1 MKKFSLSPR
10 KAKKY
15 ALWFFS
21 GLLVFG
27 VVCFFTLPPWIKSYA
42 TNEIAARIHRDVR
55 IQKISVNPYALSLTI
70 EGLEVG
76 ERNDESR
83 REGGSGAKR
92 DADGKLFFALDKLY
106 LNIEVSSLFRNA
118 LVFNEVR
125 LEKPRLAIV
134 RLEGGRYNFSDL
146 IENPGGGKAEVK
158 EGKAGSGAGKEAE
171 KEAGKEAG
179 KGGENDA
186 RGAIPRFSLSNI
198 RVIDGKIDF
207 NDRPRKVTSTVDE
220 INLALPFVSSIPQA
234 VRVFDE
240 PSLSARVDGSLF
252 AFKGKSRLQIGSLE
266 SELALDF
273 ADLALPKYLAYLPV
287 ELPVKVKSGK
297 LDGMLKVNFRQSDS
311 TLEFSGNAALKELDL
326 ADAAGVELASA
337 KRLDVSLD
345 SVDPLRQKIQIGSV
359 ALDSP
364 KINVQTSPSGA
375 LNWEAL
381 FSKKKT
387 PSGKPEAPI
396 EWSVAQTSVSNAS
409 LRWSDRRRA
418 KPTVFTVDSLN
429 AKLSKID
436 VSLASP
442 VKVEASFDLGEKNE
456 ASQAP
461 QASFSGSVVPSPLEA
476 ELKLGASRLNLAALQ
491 PLFDDALNLTLTR
504 GRLNGSGVL
513 SLRQPANAALKN
525 TAVVFSGDVSA
536 EDLRAVYK
544 DNKSS
549 ALSLESL
556 RLNRVDFRQNPD
568 TFSVNEIDVSGFTA
582 RAVLA
587 PNEKFSLFKLLRGD
601 EPPPAAATAPTEEG
615 AAPPE
620 RPRPAS
626 ETRAR
631 TLRIGRIGVEKSS
644 VFFSDHHVKP
654 NYSTSL
660 RNISGSVEN
669 LSSDAR
675 TRARLTLRGRY
686 DNVVPFVVRAQ
697 LNPFSSTPYLD
708 LAGEIKGVEMT
719 QFSGYSG
726 KYAGHS
732 IQKGKLSITAQYQ
745 IEENQLTAEN
755 HIFIDQFDFG
765 RAVESPD
772 ATTLPVTL
780 FVSLLKNRNGEITVD
795 LPVSGQTDDPHF
807 SVGGLVFEAIL
818 NLLMKAVS
826 SPFTLLTSMFGGG
839 EEMSALEFDYGSAT
853 IKPETQKSI
862 ETLSKVFYERPGL
875 KADLRGR
882 VDQKRD
888 AEGLKRILVDNK
900 IRMAKRERMSE
911 AEIRNIG
918 AVEVS
923 EAEYPDLLE
932 RVYRDGD
939 FEKPR
944 NFVGFTKTLP
954 VEEMRKLLMEN
965 TRVGEEELRNL
976 ADRRARAVRDAL
988 VERGVSDERLFLLPS
1003 RLGRRQEDA
1012 ASSGTSEGESEQ
1024 ESGQESGQDAGPAP
1038 TRERGSDAS
1047 ENAPTAPKL
1056 PNAPDAPN
1064 VSNASDASDASDAPK
1079 APGAPKAPAEQA
1091 GRNRV
1096 DITLK

>member
-21 GLLVFG
+21 GLVVFG
-27 VVCFFTLPPWIKSYA
+27 VVCFFALPPWIKSYA

-55 IQKISVNPYALSLTI
+55 IQKISVNPYALSLTL

-76 ERNDESR
+76 ERNDDSR
-83 REGGSGAKR
+83 REGGGGAKR
-92 DADGKLFFALDKLY
+92 DADGKPFFALDKLY
-106 LNIEVSSLFRNA
+106 LNIEASSFFRNA
-118 LVFNEVR
+118 LVLHEVR

-146 IENPGGGKAEVK
+146 IENPDGGKAQVK
-158 EGKAGSGAGKEAE
+158 AGKAGSGAGKEAE
-171 KEAGKEAG
+171 KEVGKEA
-179 KGGENDA
+179 EDDA
-186 RGAIPRFSLSNI
+186 RGGIPRFSLSNI
-198 RVIDGKIDF
+198 RVSDGKIDF
-207 NDRPRKVTSTVDE
+207 DDRPRKVTSTVDE

-273 ADLALPKYLAYLPV
+273 SDLALPKYLAYLPV

-297 LDGMLKVNFRQSDS
+297 LDGLLKVSFRQSDA
-311 TLEFSGNAALKELDL
+311 TLVFSGNAALRGLDL
-326 ADAAGVELASA
+326 ADAAGVELASV

-345 SVDPLRQKIQIGSV
+345 SVDPLRRKIQIGSV

-364 KINVQTSPSGA
+364 KINVQTSPSGV

-387 PSGKPEAPI
+387 PSGKPDAPI
-396 EWSVAQTSVSNAS
+396 EWSVAQTTVSNAS
-409 LRWSDRRRA
+409 LRWSNRHRG
-418 KPTVFTVDSLN
+418 KPGVFAVDSLN
-429 AKLSKID
+429 VKLSKID

-442 VKVEASFDLGEKNE
+442 VEVEAGFALGEKSE

-461 QASFSGSVVPSPLEA
+461 QASLSGSVVPSPLEA
-476 ELKLGASRLNLAALQ
+476 ELKLGASRLDLAALQ
-491 PLFDDALNLTLTR
+491 PLFDDTLNVTLMK
-504 GRLNGSGVL
+504 GYLSGSGAL
-513 SLRQPANAALKN
+513 SLRQPANASPKN
-525 TAVVFSGDVSA
+525 TVVVFTGDVSA
-536 EDLRAVYK
+536 EDLRVAYK

-549 ALSLESL
+549 MLSLQSL

-568 TFSVNEIDVSGFTA
+568 VFSVNEVDVSGFTV

-587 PNEKFSLFKLLRGD
+587 PSEKFGLFKILRGD
-601 EPPPAAATAPTEEG
+601 EPPPGAAAASGEEG
-615 AAPPE
+615 AALPE
-620 RPRPAS
+620 KPRPAS
-626 ETRAR
+626 EARAR

-654 NYSTSL
+654 NFTTSL

-686 DNVVPFVVRAQ
+686 DNVVPFVVRAR
-697 LNPFSSTPYLD
+697 LNPFSSSPYLD

-745 IEENQLTAEN
+745 IKENQLTAEN

-888 AEGLKRILVDNK
+888 AEGLRRILVDNK
-900 IRMAKRERMSE
+900 VRMAKRERMSE
-911 AEIRNIG
+911 AEVKNLG

-923 EAEYPDLLE
+923 DEEYPDLLE

-988 VERGVSDERLFLLPS
+988 VERGVSGERLFLLPS
-1003 RLGRRQEDA
+1003 RLGRRQEEG
-1012 ASSGTSEGESEQ
+1012 GTTEPESEDESRAPQ
-1024 ESGQESGQDAGPAP
+1024 ARESGGEDAP
-1038 TRERGSDAS
+1038 TASGVSNVSDAS
-1047 ENAPTAPKL
+1047 K
-1056 PNAPDAPN
+1056 
-1064 VSNASDASDASDAPK
+1064 ASDAPDISQVSDAPK
-1079 APGAPKAPAEQA
+1079 APKAPDAPDVSKVPDASGENT